1 MTTLFVELA
10 LIRWTSANDVFLAE
24 IPNYVLLAT
33 FLGIGIGFLMARR
46 RLDLFRLTP
55 VSLAVLVAFA
65 LLTPVKMVS
74 LSGSHRLQGL
84 AGSAPLSEWIGLPVL
99 FGLAALVMA
108 GLGQGMARQFIRFES
123 LDAYRWDILG
133 SLGGIAAFSALSFI
147 GLPPAIWGACVAVAF
162 LGIFGIRQRWWQ
174 LLGIAAM
181 VAILIVESTGAS
193 GIQVWSPYYKIDA
206 RPLPAQHALEVSA
219 DNIPFQT
226 VYPLSV
232 LRRIQPY
239 YFLPYRHTTAANMR
253 KVLVIGAGTGNDV
266 AVALAHGA
274 KRVTGVEID
283 PELIA
288 LGRRYNP
295 EHAYQNPRVRIYQN
309 DGRAFIQDSKSHYS
323 LILYALPDA
332 RTTLTGQAAPVTLDD
347 FLLTTQAI
355 EAAKAHL
362 APGGIFSMYNY
373 YQPFLLSRYGTELS
387 QAFGRRPCVEIGGA
401 VGNRKLAVLTEAA
414 SGPTPHCTTYW
425 NGRPVSAA
433 TDNHPFPYLPNPG
446 IPTPYLVVL
455 GFVLVLSALVTR
467 AAAGPLRPMARF
479 ADLFFMGAAFLLLE
493 TKNIVQFALL
503 FGTTWYVNSLVFAGV
518 LVSVYLAVEVARHVR
533 LPRPAVAY
541 AALLVALAVS
551 YLVPQESLLGLPV
564 IPRFFAATALAFAPV
579 FLANLVFAQ
588 RFKHVGSSAVA
599 FGSNLLGALFGGM
612 LEYLSLITGFKFL
625 LVVVAALYAVAFVL
639 GRHHLAR
646 QAGAA

>member
-24 IPNYVLLAT
+24 IPNYVLLAS
-33 FLGIGIGFLMARR
+33 FLGIGVGFLMARR
-46 RLDLFRLTP
+46 HLDLFRLTP
-55 VSLAVLVAFA
+55 VSLGLLVAFA
-65 LLTPVKMVS
+65 LLTPVKMVT

-84 AGSAPLSEWIGLPVL
+84 AGSAPLPEWVGLPVL
-99 FGLAALVMA
+99 FVLAGLVMA
-108 GLGQGMARQFIRFES
+108 GLGQGMARQFICFES

-147 GLPPAIWGACVAVAF
+147 GLPPAVWGSCVAVAF
-162 LGIFGIRQRWWQ
+162 LAIFGIRQRWWQ

-181 VAILIVESTGAS
+181 VAMLVVESAAAS
-193 GIQVWSPYYKIDA
+193 GIQVWSPYYKINA

-219 DNIPFQT
+219 NNIPFQT
-226 VYPLSV
+226 VYPISE

-274 KRVTGVEID
+274 RRVTGVEID
-283 PELIA
+283 PELIQ

-295 EHAYQNPRVRIYQN
+295 EHAYQNPRVTIHQN
-309 DGRAFIQDSKSHYS
+309 DGRAFLQDSSSHYS

-347 FLLTTQAI
+347 YLLTTQAI
-355 EAAKAHL
+355 QAAKAHL
-362 APGGIFSMYNY
+362 APNGVFSMYNY
-373 YQPFLLSRYGTELS
+373 YQPFLLRRYATELY
-387 QAFGRRPCVEIGGA
+387 QVFGRKPCVEIGGA

-414 SGPTPHCTTYW
+414 SGPAPNCTTYW
-425 NGRPVSAA
+425 NGRPVSPA
-433 TDNHPFPYLPNPG
+433 TDNHPFPYLPKPG
-446 IPTPYLVVL
+446 IPTPYLLVI
-455 GFVLVLSALVTR
+455 GFVLALSVLATR
-467 AAAGPLRPMARF
+467 VAGGPLRLMAGF
-479 ADLFFMGAAFLLLE
+479 ADLFFMGAAFMLLE

-533 LPRPAVAY
+533 LPRPPVVY
-541 AALLVALAVS
+541 AALLGALITS
-551 YLVPQESLLGLPV
+551 YLMPQESLLGLPV
-564 IPRFFAATALAFAPV
+564 IPRFLAATALAFAPV

-588 RFKHVGSSAVA
+588 RFQHVSSSTVA
-599 FGSNLLGALFGGM
+599 FGSNLLGALMGGI
-612 LEYLSLITGFKFL
+612 LEYLSLLTGFKFL
-625 LVVVAALYAVAFVL
+625 LVVVAVLYAMAFVF
-639 GRHHLAR
+639 GRHHLVQ